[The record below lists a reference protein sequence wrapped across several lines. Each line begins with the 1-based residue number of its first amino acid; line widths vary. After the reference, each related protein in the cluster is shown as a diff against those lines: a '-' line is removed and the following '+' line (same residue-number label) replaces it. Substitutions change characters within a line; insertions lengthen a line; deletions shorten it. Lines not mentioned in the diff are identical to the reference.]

1 MPRFVGAALVICAL
15 TAACGGTSNPNE
27 PSSSSGAPPASS
39 PASGPAA
46 PAAGPPAPTGGGDT
60 SQAEAEVKGAIDSLS
75 GSAAGFQFKIG
86 SRQVRG
92 DAATT
97 FTGHGDRPGS
107 FTSLKNGV
115 TVEVK
120 GRQAD
125 GFIQATRVNVEDED
139 DVDNPPQPP
148 RNPEAEFTGTLSAI
162 GGTAPALTLTVGGT
176 TVRTSSA
183 TAVKRR
189 GDPLTLAAL
198 RVGQRLEVE
207 GTRRTD
213 GTVDARTLTIE
224 DDDDDENENENE
236 VEFDG
241 TMSGL
246 SGACP
251 SLSFTAAGRAVATNA
266 STEFDKT
273 ACSAFRNGDRVQVK
287 GNTQSNG
294 SVVARRLRRK

>member
-1 MPRFVGAALVICAL
+1 MPRFVGAALVICVF
-15 TAACGGTSNPNE
+15 TAACGGTSSPNE
-27 PSSSSGAPPASS
+27 PSSSSGTPPPSS
-39 PASGPAA
+39 SANGPAA
-46 PAAGPPAPTGGGDT
+46 PVAGPPAPTGGGDT
-60 SQAEAEVKGAIDSLS
+60 SQADTEVKGAIDSLS

-86 SRQVRG
+86 SRQIRG

-97 FTGHGDRPGS
+97 FTAHGDRPDS
-107 FTSLKNGV
+107 FTSLRDGV

-120 GRQAD
+120 GRQAE
-125 GFIQATRVNVEDED
+125 GFIQATRVHVEDEAD
-139 DVDNPPQPP
+139 DDNPRQPP
-148 RNPEAEFTGTLSAI
+148 QNPEAEFVGTLTAL

-183 TAVKRR
+183 TTVRRR
-189 GDPLTLAAL
+189 GNALSLAAL
-198 RVGQRLEVE
+198 QVGQLLEVE

-213 GTVDARTLTIE
+213 GSVDARTITIE
-224 DDDDDENENENE
+224 DGDEDENEDENE

-246 SGACP
+246 GGACP
-251 SLSFTAAGRAVATNA
+251 SLSFTAAGRAVTTNA
-266 STEFDKT
+266 ATEFDKT

-287 GNTQSNG
+287 GDAQSNG

>member
-1 MPRFVGAALVICAL
+1 MPRFIGAVLVICAL
-15 TAACGGTSNPNE
+15 TSACGGTSNPNE
-27 PSSSSGAPPASS
+27 PSSSSGASGPSAPAN
-39 PASGPAA
+39 GPAA
-46 PAAGPPAPTGGGDT
+46 PVAGPSAPTGGET
-60 SQAEAEVKGAIDSLS
+60 PQAEAELSGVIDSLS
-75 GSAAGFQFKIG
+75 GSAAGFQFRIG

-92 DAATT
+92 DAATA
-97 FTGHGDRPGS
+97 FVGHGDRPDT
-107 FTSLKNGV
+107 FASLRDGV

-120 GRQAD
+120 GRQAE
-125 GFIQATRVNVEDED
+125 GFIQATRVHVEDQD
-139 DVDNPPQPP
+139 DDDNPRQPP
-148 RNPEAEFTGTLSAI
+148 QNPEAEFVGTLTAL

-198 RVGQRLEVE
+198 RVGQVVEVE

-213 GTVDARTLTIE
+213 GSVDARTLTIE
-224 DDDDDENENENE
+224 DDNEDENE
-236 VEFDG
+236 VEFEG

-246 SGACP
+246 TGACP
-251 SLSFTAAGRAVATNA
+251 SLSFTVSGRGVTTNA

-273 ACSAFRNGDRVQVK
+273 ACTAFRNGDRVQVK
-287 GNTQSNG
+287 GDAQSNG